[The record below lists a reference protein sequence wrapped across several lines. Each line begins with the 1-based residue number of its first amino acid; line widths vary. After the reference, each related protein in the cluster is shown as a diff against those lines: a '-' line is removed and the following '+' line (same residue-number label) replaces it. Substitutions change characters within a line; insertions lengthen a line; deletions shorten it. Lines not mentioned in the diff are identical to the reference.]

1 MGLGVSGQNICCHV
15 AALNDRLLKKLN
27 FDPRVGG
34 GGGGGLGVCGQN
46 ICYYVAAFVIP
57 LNLIYNMTMFRK
69 KLISDLLTQSPG

>member
-34 GGGGGLGVCGQN
+34 GGGVRGLWTKYLLLCCCICDSIEFN
-46 ICYYVAAFVIP
+46 IQHDHVQ
-57 LNLIYNMTMFRK
+57 K
-69 KLISDLLTQSPG
+69 KVNF